1 MILLVN
7 PMAVF
12 GAGFQLSFAATTGLV
27 IWFEAWR
34 HRAGQNNAGQDHAG
48 QGAGPRP
55 RVLRWA
61 GDLIL
66 ASLIASAATTP
77 LTAQHF
83 GTVTP
88 WGVLANLIGIPLTGI
103 WIMPSGLLVLATQ
116 FLPVPAVVQAAALSL
131 MGAGIDLLVGT
142 AGFLL
147 TCRLRR
153 SMSRRPVCRYL
164 PPLVS
169 PDWCCCAGDGPLWWR
184 SAGQRG

>member
-1 MILLVN
+1 
-7 PMAVF
+7 MAVF

-77 LTAQHF
+77 LTAAL
-83 GTVTP
+83 G
-88 WGVLANLIGIPLTGI
+88 GVYLAM
-103 WIMPSGLLVLATQ
+103 W
-116 FLPVPAVVQAAALSL
+116 
-131 MGAGIDLLVGT
+131 
-142 AGFLL
+142 
-147 TCRLRR
+147 CC
-153 SMSRRPVCRYL
+153 PVCSSA
-164 PPLVS
+164 PF
-169 PDWCCCAGDGPLWWR
+169 GR
-184 SAGQRG
+184 S